1 MFPFSTKIASGEGF
15 DVDFRDV
22 QEHISGNL
30 TPSRLEKI
38 KAVAALRDFD
48 AAVVLENIY
57 DRGNASAVMRSA
69 EALGFPNVHLIEG
82 GQKFKEANRTTAGSD
97 KWVELKKW
105 KSTRDCVEQLRR
117 EGKKIYV
124 THLDSGARS
133 ILDVDVT
140 SPCAFVLGN
149 EHEGC
154 SPEMIELADA
164 RVILPMVG
172 FVQSY
177 NISVAGALGLFYL
190 YQKRPK
196 KMTEEQ
202 IAILEAVYML
212 RTQDSAG
219 KVLKELL
226 ERGQLQFT
234 EGVKS

>member
-117 EGKKIYV
+117 EGKKSMTLIW
-124 THLDSGARS
+124 TAGL
-133 ILDVDVT
+133 
-140 SPCAFVLGN
+140 
-149 EHEGC
+149 
-154 SPEMIELADA
+154 
-164 RVILPMVG
+164 
-172 FVQSY
+172 VQS
-177 NISVAGALGLFYL
+177 S
-190 YQKRPK
+190 
-196 KMTEEQ
+196 MW
-202 IAILEAVYML
+202 M
-212 RTQDSAG
+212 
-219 KVLKELL
+219 
-226 ERGQLQFT
+226 
-234 EGVKS
+234 